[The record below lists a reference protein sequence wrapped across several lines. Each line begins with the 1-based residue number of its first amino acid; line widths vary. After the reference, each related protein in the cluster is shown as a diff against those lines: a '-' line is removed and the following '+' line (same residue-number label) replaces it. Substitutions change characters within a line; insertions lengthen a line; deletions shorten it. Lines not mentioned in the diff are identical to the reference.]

1 MGDRIAKP
9 RVDVD
14 WDVVRDRV
22 ARQSTAMDEAFSGR
36 GPWAD
41 AILHRR
47 AEELAERPDTA
58 GQARPLVPL
67 LLARGAATLYG
78 LELRHLTHI
87 VPLPRLARVPG
98 VSPAMLGV
106 IAVGGKVM
114 RLFDVDRLCGAAS
127 LPLPQEGEDGGYA
140 VILRTGAGRPAALR
154 VGSVERAADID
165 PPRQEAPPEA
175 GAFIKTITGDRTA
188 ILDMTALLDFVKA

>member
-1 MGDRIAKP
+1 MGDRIANP

-14 WDVVRDRV
+14 WGMVRDRV
-22 ARQSTAMDEAFSGR
+22 ARQNAAMDEAFSGR

-47 AEELAERPDTA
+47 AEELADSPDTA
-58 GQARPLVPL
+58 GEGRPLVPL

-98 VSPAMLGV
+98 ASPALLGV

-140 VILRTGAGRPAALR
+140 VILRTGGRPAALR
-154 VGSVERAADID
+154 VGAVERVTDAD
-165 PPRQEAPPEA
+165 PPRREAPPEA

-188 ILDMTALLDFVKA
+188 VLDMTALLDFVKA